1 MNQEE
6 LQKDAIQKIIDN
18 KKLILHLAP
27 RSGKTKIALSAVAQL
42 TGEILISVPSEFI
55 IDSWKN
61 ECEKWKFKNPLRLTF
76 CCHASLHKQDHY
88 DVLIIDEI
96 HSAISDIR
104 IEGIKQIKPD
114 RIIGLSG
121 SMSSKAKEVLKEK
134 LGLEIKMEY
143 TVGQAVEHNVVADYR
158 IYVHKV
164 ELLPDELKEYNKLT
178 STVNWCKE
186 NGRGKQLMFSSLKRA
201 RFLYNLKSKNEYTKR
216 LINNFD
222 RYLLFAQL
230 TNVADELC
238 TYSFHAKSKENY
250 LELFKAEEINHLGVC
265 KLANEGV
272 TIPNL
277 DTAVIV
283 AVNSSEISAIQR
295 ILRTM
300 TNEGNDKIASIHVI
314 ISKDTQ
320 EEKWLENSIK
330 TFDNTKI
337 ITK

>member
-27 RSGKTKIALSAVAQL
+27 RSGKTKIALSAVNLIEA
-42 TGEILISVPSEFI
+42 TKLISVPSEFI
-55 IDSWKN
+55 IDSWKA
-61 ECEKWKFKNPLRLTF
+61 ECKKWHIDETQFDF
-76 CCHASLHKQDHY
+76 CCHASLHKQEHY
-88 DVLIIDEI
+88 DILIIDEI

-201 RFLYNLKSKNEYTKR
+201 RFLYNLKSKNEYTKE

-230 TNVADELC
+230 TSVADELC

-250 LELFKAEEINHLGVC
+250 LELFMEEEINHLGVC

-272 TIPNL
+272 TVPNL
-277 DTAVIV
+277 DTAIIV

-300 TNEGNDKIASIHVI
+300 TNEGNDKIASIHVV

-337 ITK
+337 IIK